1 MLDVIIIGGGILGV
15 TTARL
20 LSRFNLDTLVL
31 EKGADLGEGASKAN
45 SAVLAAGFHPR
56 GGSLKGI
63 SCVRGNA
70 MYPQICKELG
80 VEIAYPGSLFVA
92 FHREGEEMIREK
104 YKKGLKNNVP
114 DMAILSG
121 SESRA
126 LEPGLSDRVTM
137 SLYARTT
144 GIIELFSLLLRT
156 AQSAEKNG
164 VHFAFD
170 EEVQEIIEHE
180 NHFEVVTGRRSLN
193 ARYVV
198 NTAGGMAMAVESGVR
213 PQDLIIKPRC
223 GQFLVFDRQG
233 KNGIRHVLYQAQETD
248 EKGCL
253 LAPSIEGN
261 IIAGPTSQDVP
272 DYKNV
277 ETTDWGIHHIE
288 KTAKKILPELDMG
301 KVITSFAGV
310 RANIKN
316 VVKEEKDFVIRRSV
330 PRMVS
335 ALGIK
340 NPGMTAAP
348 YLCQMI
354 LDLLIEDGLNTAPNP
369 DYCPVLDLPKPFL
382 KQTESIQKKWYEQD
396 HRYGN
401 LVCRCEGITE
411 GDILRVLREPLPPKN
426 MNGLKKRLRT
436 TMGRC
441 QGSFCTPR
449 ILEILS
455 REWSVPPEKI
465 MKEAPGSPFV
475 KGRVK

>member
-114 DMAILSG
+114 DMEILSG

-137 SLYARTT
+137 ALYARTT

-170 EEVQEIIEHE
+170 EDVQEIIEHE
-180 NHFEVVTGRRSLN
+180 NYFEVVTGRRVLSL
-193 ARYVV
+193 
-198 NTAGGMAMAVESGVR
+198 
-213 PQDLIIKPRC
+213 
-223 GQFLVFDRQG
+223 
-233 KNGIRHVLYQAQETD
+233 
-248 EKGCL
+248 
-253 LAPSIEGN
+253 
-261 IIAGPTSQDVP
+261 
-272 DYKNV
+272 
-277 ETTDWGIHHIE
+277 IHI
-288 KTAKKILPELDMG
+288 
-301 KVITSFAGV
+301 
-310 RANIKN
+310 
-316 VVKEEKDFVIRRSV
+316 
-330 PRMVS
+330 
-335 ALGIK
+335 
-340 NPGMTAAP
+340 
-348 YLCQMI
+348 
-354 LDLLIEDGLNTAPNP
+354 
-369 DYCPVLDLPKPFL
+369 
-382 KQTESIQKKWYEQD
+382 
-396 HRYGN
+396 
-401 LVCRCEGITE
+401 
-411 GDILRVLREPLPPKN
+411 
-426 MNGLKKRLRT
+426 
-436 TMGRC
+436 
-441 QGSFCTPR
+441 
-449 ILEILS
+449 
-455 REWSVPPEKI
+455 
-465 MKEAPGSPFV
+465 
-475 KGRVK
+475 

>member
-1 MLDVIIIGGGILGV
+1 MFDVIIIGSGILGV

-20 LSRFNLDTLVL
+20 LSRFSLDTLVL

-104 YKKGLKNNVP
+104 YKKGLKNGVP

-121 SESRA
+121 AESRA
-126 LEPGLSDRVTM
+126 LEPGLSDRVTL
-137 SLYARTT
+137 SLYAKTT
-144 GIIELFSLLLRT
+144 GIIGLFSLLLRT

-164 VHFAFD
+164 VGFSFD
-170 EEVQEIIEHE
+170 EEVKKIIRHGDYFEIL
-180 NHFEVVTGRRSLN
+180 TSKRSLKS
-193 ARYVV
+193 RYLV
-198 NTAGGMAMAVESGVR
+198 NTAGGMAMTLESSVR

-253 LAPSIEGN
+253 LAPSIDGN

-277 ETTDWGIHHIE
+277 ETTDWGIRHIE
-288 KTAKKILPELDMG
+288 KVAKKILPDLDMG
-301 KVITSFAGV
+301 RVITSFAGV

-316 VVKEEKDFVIRRSV
+316 VVKEEKDFVIRRSA

-354 LDLLIEDGLNTAPNP
+354 LDLMFEDGLSTAPNP
-369 DYCPVLDLPKPFL
+369 DYNPVLGLPEPFL
-382 KQTESIQKKWYEQD
+382 KQPESVQKKWYEQD

-401 LVCRCEGITE
+401 LVCRCEEITE
-411 GDILRVLREPLPPKN
+411 GDIIRVLGEPLPPKN
-426 MNGLKKRLRT
+426 INGLKKRLRT

-449 ILEILS
+449 LLEILS
-455 REWSVPPEKI
+455 KEWGVPPEAI
-465 MKEAPGSPFV
+465 VKEDPGSSFV

>member
-1 MLDVIIIGGGILGV
+1 M
-15 TTARL
+15 
-20 LSRFNLDTLVL
+20 
-31 EKGADLGEGASKAN
+31 
-45 SAVLAAGFHPR
+45 
-56 GGSLKGI
+56 
-63 SCVRGNA
+63 
-70 MYPQICKELG
+70 
-80 VEIAYPGSLFVA
+80 
-92 FHREGEEMIREK
+92 
-104 YKKGLKNNVP
+104 
-114 DMAILSG
+114 
-121 SESRA
+121 
-126 LEPGLSDRVTM
+126 
-137 SLYARTT
+137 
-144 GIIELFSLLLRT
+144 RT

-233 KNGIRHVLYQAQETD
+233 KDGIRHVLYQAQETD

-253 LAPSIEGN
+253 LAPSTEGN

-288 KTAKKILPELDMG
+288 KTAKKILPDLDMG

-316 VVKEEKDFVIRRSV
+316 VVKEEKDFIIRRSV

-354 LDLLIEDGLNTAPNP
+354 LDLLIEDGLCTAPNP

-382 KQTESIQKKWYEQD
+382 KQTENIQKKWYEQD